1 MTVTVTLPQK
11 IEAQLRTKWG
21 ENLPRKVLEALA
33 VEGYLCGDL
42 SLGEVAEL
50 LDLSVN
56 DADGFLKKRGVPAIS
71 DLSEI
76 QADSQTLEKLLD
88 K

>member
-1 MTVTVTLPQK
+1 MTVTVTLPQR
-11 IEAQLRTKWG
+11 IEAQLKTKWG

-42 SLGEVAEL
+42 SLGEVAEM
-50 LDLSVN
+50 LDLSIN
-56 DADGFLKKRGVPAIS
+56 DADGFLKKRGVPAITK
-71 DLSEI
+71 LSEI
-76 QADSQTLEKLLD
+76 EEDSTTLEELLT